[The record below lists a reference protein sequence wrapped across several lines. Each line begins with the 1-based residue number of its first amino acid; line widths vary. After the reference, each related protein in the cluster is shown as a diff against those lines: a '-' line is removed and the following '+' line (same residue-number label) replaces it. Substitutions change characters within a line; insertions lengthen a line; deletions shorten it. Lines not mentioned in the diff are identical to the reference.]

1 MEKIGSDWLK
11 YVNNLINEHVPDY
24 EHYTY
29 HKHGRITEKTN
40 AVSQEILK
48 QQTRTKLQYQYM
60 NNTWKVRLEE
70 SSKLEFYR
78 EVKTDYEFEKYL
90 SWVKDGR
97 HKSALT
103 KLRISAHRLHIETG
117 RYKNYDKVSKTYI
130 NTPREERT
138 CSSCTNKIED
148 EYHFLFECPKNLDL
162 REKFFENIKRNDCCF
177 DDLDDKNR
185 TILLFTNID
194 ESVLCELA
202 KFLYY
207 PFKRINQ

>member
-1 MEKIGSDWLK
+1 MKKTGSDWLK
-11 YVNNLINEHVPDY
+11 YVNNLITEHVPDY

-90 SWVKDGR
+90 SWVKDRR

-117 RYKNYDKVSKTYI
+117 RYKKYDKVSKTYI

-148 EYHFLFECPKNLDL
+148 EYHFLFECSKNLDL
-162 REKFFENIKRNDCCF
+162 REKFFENIKRNDRCF
-177 DDLDDKNR
+177 GDLDDKNR
-185 TILLFTNID
+185 TILLFTNKD
-194 ESVLCELA
+194 ESVICQLA
-202 KFLYY
+202 KFVYDS
-207 PFKRINQ
+207 FKRINQ